1 MTPQHIEGHDVALA
15 DRIFV
20 VTGANSGIG
29 FETTRALARSGAHVI
44 LACRSETRAKQAIS
58 RITAEQPSALLEFVP
73 LDLASLASIEDC
85 ATRLYDR
92 LDRLDVLCHNAG
104 VMALPRTLTR
114 DGFEMQFG
122 VNHLGHFAL
131 AGRLL
136 RLLLAAPAPRIVQ
149 VGSNAHVFGRID
161 LDDLQGERRY
171 GKWRAYANSKLAN
184 LLYFHE
190 LRRRL
195 DAGSGRLKA
204 LGAHPGYAA
213 TDLLMSRDGA
223 SEPTLRERVVSFG
236 NRLLAQSAAD
246 GAAPTVRAATDD
258 RARNGDYFGPDGFLG
273 LWGAPTLV
281 KLSAR
286 ASDPVMAGALWQRS
300 VELTGIDYAA
310 LEG

>member
-1 MTPQHIEGHDVALA
+1 MDLQSSESEDGALA

-29 FETTRALARSGAHVI
+29 FETARAIARSGAHVL
-44 LACRSETRAKQAIS
+44 LACRSEQRAKQAMA

-85 ATRLYDR
+85 ARRLEDR

-114 DGFEMQFG
+114 DGFEMQIG

-136 RLLLAAPAPRIVQ
+136 RLLLAARAPRIVQ

-161 LDDLQGERRY
+161 LDDLHGEKRY
-171 GKWRAYANSKLAN
+171 GRWRAYANSKLAN
-184 LLYFHE
+184 LLYLDE
-190 LRRRL
+190 LGRRL
-195 DAGSGRLKA
+195 EAKRSRLRA
-204 LGAHPGYAA
+204 VGAHPGYAA
-213 TDLLMSRDGA
+213 TDLLMSRDEGQ
-223 SEPTLRERVVSFG
+223 EPTLRERIVKFG
-236 NRLLAQSAAD
+236 NRLLAQSAAQ

-258 RARNGDYFGPDGFLG
+258 RVRNRDYFGPDGFLG
-273 LWGAPTLV
+273 LWGETTRVEP
-281 KLSAR
+281 SRRAR
-286 ASDPVMAGALWQRS
+286 DAQTAGALWQRS
-300 VELTGIDYAA
+300 VELTGVDYAA
-310 LEG
+310 IDD